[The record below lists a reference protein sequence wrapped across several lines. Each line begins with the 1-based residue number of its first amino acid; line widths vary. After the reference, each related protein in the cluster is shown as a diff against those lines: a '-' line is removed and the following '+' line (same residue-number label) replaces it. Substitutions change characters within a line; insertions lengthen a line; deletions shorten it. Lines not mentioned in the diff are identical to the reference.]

1 MSHRVIFL
9 SQIRPYD
16 AELGRI
22 YAEINN
28 KLTAE
33 IGKIKAHLNKRGA
46 ENLIDG

>member
-1 MSHRVIFL
+1 VIFVD
-9 SQIRPYD
+9 PYD

-33 IGKIKAHLNKRGA
+33 IGKIKTRDILTKEAQK
-46 ENLIDG
+46 NLIDG